1 MRTISF
7 CGIVVLVLCA
17 ADLFGQTAST
27 NPVRHRAP
35 TDKALDIPLAAL
47 QAEFAALQAERR
59 DSTRLIEGGAYSL
72 NARYLNA
79 GEIRDLVHKDIVELY
94 FVREGSGTLVTGG
107 KIVNNKIQ
115 GGTVRVVKAGDVVF
129 IPPGV
134 PHGFSTT
141 SGISWLNVHFA
152 GTN

>member
-1 MRTISF
+1 MRTVSL
-7 CGIVVLVLCA
+7 CGMVVLALCA
-17 ADLFGQTAST
+17 SEIFGQTGSP

-47 QAEFAALQAERR
+47 QAEFGALKSERR
-59 DSTRLIEGGAYSL
+59 NSTRLIEGGAYSL

-79 GEIRDLVHKDIVELY
+79 GEARDLVHENIVELY
-94 FVREGSGTLVTGG
+94 FVREGPGTLVTGG

-115 GGTVRVVKAGDVVF
+115 GGTARVVKAGDVVF

-141 SGISWLNVHFA
+141 SGISWLNVHFE
-152 GTN
+152 GTD

>member
-1 MRTISF
+1 
-7 CGIVVLVLCA
+7 
-17 ADLFGQTAST
+17 
-27 NPVRHRAP
+27 VRHRAP
-35 TDKALDIPLAAL
+35 TDRALDLPLAAL
-47 QAEFAALQAERR
+47 QAEFASLKTERR
-59 DSTRLIEGGAYSL
+59 NSTRLIEGGAYSL
-72 NARYLNA
+72 NARYLTA
-79 GEIRDLVHKDIVELY
+79 GEPRDLVHKNVVELY

-115 GGTVRVVKAGDVVF
+115 GGTERIVKAGDVVF

-152 GTN
+152 GTD